1 MAKLPA
7 PPTATDEDVRAALAR
22 YNCPVPFHEV
32 RTRFLGNV
40 ATPAM
45 SASPIK
51 MVKDLWGGEL
61 PAFDS
66 IDAANELISALVM
79 GLWNRLTRHQDRS
92 SPFRLTRI
100 ETAATREGL
109 AALALIRVQEIEGFV
124 HGLFGRQEE
133 IDLPERAHRALDDLG
148 KMRAMFAAVRDFV
161 NDEGKAAHLK
171 EMETTLRH
179 MREMT
184 KNAEHAM
191 HTVLLTCKRAR
202 RQMLAGMPASKP
214 TMH

>member
-1 MAKLPA
+1 MGWRVASLRFDRRGERVDQRACHGPVEPSDPA
-7 PPTATDEDVRAALAR
+7 PGPKFT
-22 YNCPVPFHEV
+22 
-32 RTRFLGNV
+32 
-40 ATPAM
+40 
-45 SASPIK
+45 
-51 MVKDLWGGEL
+51 
-61 PAFDS
+61 
-66 IDAANELISALVM
+66 
-79 GLWNRLTRHQDRS
+79 
-92 SPFRLTRI
+92 FRLTRI

-161 NDEGKAAHLK
+161 NDEAKAAPLK

-191 HTVLLTCKRAR
+191 HTVLLSCKRAR

>member
-1 MAKLPA
+1 MAKRPV
-7 PPTATDEDVRAALAR
+7 PPTATDEEVRTLLER
-22 YNCPVPFHEV
+22 HRCPVPFHEV
-32 RTRFLGNV
+32 RTRLLGNV

-51 MVKDLWGGEL
+51 MVEDLWGGKL

-66 IDAANELISALVM
+66 IDAANELVGSLVM
-79 GLWNRLTRHQDRS
+79 GLWNRLTRHQDRN

-100 ETAATREGL
+100 ETAAIREGL
-109 AALALIRVQEIEGFV
+109 AALALMRVQEIEGFV

-133 IDLPERAHRALDDLG
+133 INLPERAHRALDDLG
-148 KMRAMFAAVRDFV
+148 SMRAMFAAVRDLA
-161 NDEGKAAHLK
+161 NDETKAASLK
-171 EMETTLRH
+171 DMETTLRH

-184 KNAEHAM
+184 KNAEQAM
-191 HTVLLTCKRAR
+191 HTVLLSCKRAR
-202 RQMLAGMPASKP
+202 RQMLAGTPASKP